1 MAANAAL
8 PECLTD
14 RAVAVFTR
22 PGLQPVVGQGT
33 GHHVDGVVAPVR
45 HSHRLRGPVPEPPD
59 WAGPGGQP
67 QGAGRTFQGQA
78 KRR

>member
-8 PECLTD
+8 PEWLTD
-14 RAVAVFTR
+14 RAVAVFAR
-22 PGLQPVVGQGT
+22 PRLQPVVGQGT

-45 HSHRLRGPVPEPPD
+45 RSHGLRRSVPGPPD

-67 QGAGRTFQGQA
+67 
-78 KRR
+78 